1 MRPHHSILLIT
12 YRQESMIGG
21 CLDSILSQSEKPYE
35 IVVADDC
42 SPDGTW
48 NIVERYVAK
57 YPGIIRAYQNEK
69 NLGVF
74 GNLNKL
80 VKQATGDFV
89 NIIAGDDMLPE
100 GILEKYGNFIE
111 EHGLNCNDAFVI
123 HTNSE
128 VLKPDGKRVFKDNSS
143 NFQENMFEV
152 CALHCFWGWDTGLS
166 IGLMNRLGITR
177 QDMGYQADLLWNF
190 EKAAKAD
197 KHYFMN
203 EVGYIYRA
211 NVGVSVATKY
221 IEHLES
227 KRHVVD
233 QICKQFS
240 NRITPRMK
248 RYFEF
253 DDTWMEYNAYP
264 SLKTYCRFVRAY
276 IKNYPFPKNNIH
288 HNPTKVLM
296 PIWMKHIVKKVIGR
310 KY

>member
-1 MRPHHSILLIT
+1 MRPHHSVLVIT
-12 YRQESMIGG
+12 YRQESMISG
-21 CLDSILSQSEKPYE
+21 CLDSILNQSETPYE
-35 IVVADDC
+35 VVIADDC

-48 NIVERYVAK
+48 AIIKQYAAK
-57 YPGIIRAYQNEK
+57 YPNIIRAYQNEH

-80 VKQATGDFV
+80 VKQATGDLV
-89 NIIAGDDMLPE
+89 NIVAGDDLLPE
-100 GILEKYGNFIE
+100 NILEKYSNFIE
-111 EHGLNCNDAFVI
+111 TNHLDCNDAFVI

-128 VLKPDGKRVFKDNSS
+128 VLKPDGKRILKNNSS

-166 IGLMNRLGITR
+166 IGLMNRLGETR

-190 EKAAKAD
+190 EKAALAD

-221 IEHLES
+221 VEHLES
-227 KRHVVD
+227 KRRVVQ
-233 QICKQFS
+233 QIYKQFG

-264 SLKTYCRFVRAY
+264 SLKTYCHFVKAY

-288 HNPTKVLM
+288 HNPVKVLT
-296 PIWMKHIVKKVIGR
+296 PIWLKNIIKKIIGR